1 MEPTVIAVSRSAS
14 HTFSKPNREMIQL
27 IAGLGV
33 EGDAHSGKTIK
44 HRFLVKKD
52 ATRPNIRQIHLIHA
66 ELFDEMSD
74 KGYSIKPGELGE
86 NITTRGIDL
95 LSLPTGAI
103 LNIGSDV
110 AIEVTALRNPC
121 KQIDDFQKGLLKEVL
136 YKDEK
141 GNLVRKTGVMGVILQ
156 GGEVRPG
163 DNITVELPPEPH
175 HKLEYIW

>member
-86 NITTRGIDL
+86 NITTRGNDL